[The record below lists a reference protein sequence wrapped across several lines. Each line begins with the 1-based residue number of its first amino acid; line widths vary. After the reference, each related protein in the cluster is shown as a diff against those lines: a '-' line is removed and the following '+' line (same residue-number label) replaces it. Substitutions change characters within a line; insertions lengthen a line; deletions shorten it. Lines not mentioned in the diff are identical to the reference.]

1 MVELKEI
8 TAISAPIERCFD
20 LARSVEVHLAGN
32 VHFCESAVAV
42 GGVTSGLVDLGQ
54 RVTWRAKHFGVWQN
68 LTSEITRMERPM
80 YFRDEMIEGAF
91 KLMKHDHSFEAK
103 SPNETLMTDVFRF
116 AAPLPILG
124 KITELAVLRRYM
136 TNLLR
141 ERNDVIKTVA
151 ESEEWRRYL
160 PDESAS
166 ALSESKGASA

>member
-20 LARSVEVHLAGN
+20 LARSVEVHLNGN
-32 VHFCESAVAV
+32 VHFGESAVAV
-42 GGVTSGLVDLGQ
+42 GGVTTGLVDLGR

-68 LTSEITRMERPM
+68 LTSEITRMERPT

-91 KLMKHDHSFEAK
+91 KRMEHDHIFEARTL
-103 SPNETLMTDVFRF
+103 NGTLMTDVFRF

-124 KITELAVLRRYM
+124 KIAEVAVLRRYM

-141 ERNDVIKTVA
+141 ERNDAIKRVA
-151 ESEEWRRYL
+151 ESEEWRRYI
-160 PDESAS
+160 SGGFS
-166 ALSESKGASA
+166 FTRSESTGVSA